1 MSAKYLKGKRC
12 HVAYFYVSL
21 VLKFIEM
28 ILMKINFL
36 KKLPGSN
43 IIIIY
48 NDELHFWIILD
59 FHICNLTLSRKLG
72 S

>member
-48 NDELHFWIILD
+48 NDELHF
-59 FHICNLTLSRKLG
+59 
-72 S
+72 